1 MNKKEITNI
10 LHHYKEENMPFGAV
24 SPPIFQTSIFSF
36 KSFDD
41 FSKALNDETNN
52 YLYTRGNNP
61 TINILEEKIAA
72 LENGEKAKLFA
83 SGVAAIASSVMAFV
97 KSGDHIISVKD
108 CYSWTWKLFEEYLSR
123 FKIEHTFVE
132 GTDIG
137 EIKDAIKPKTKIIY
151 LESPTTFTFKLPDLK
166 QIAIIAK
173 EQGIKTII
181 DNSWATP
188 YFQQPINMGIDLVV
202 YSASKYL
209 GGHSDLVAGVVIGK
223 KENIEHIFRTEF
235 LNIGAVPDPFSGWLI
250 LRGLRTLHIRMQRHF
265 ESTMKIAK
273 YLSLHSKI
281 EKVIYPFLRSHPQF
295 ELAKRQMSGGSG
307 LFSIKLITGDVN
319 RIREFVDKL
328 HFFKKAV
335 SWGGYESLIFP
346 YAVSHPDAPDNLK
359 SLVRI
364 HIGLEDSD
372 LLIEDLENALK
383 YL

>member
-1 MNKKEITNI
+1 MENKKITDI
-10 LHHYKEENMPFGAV
+10 LHHYKEENLPLGAV

-52 YLYTRGNNP
+52 YIYTRGNNP
-61 TINILEEKIAA
+61 TVNILEEKIAA

-123 FKIEHTFVE
+123 FKVEHTFVE
-132 GTDIG
+132 GTDIE

-151 LESPTTFTFKLPDLK
+151 LESPTTFTFKLQDLK

-173 EQGIKTII
+173 KKGIKTII

-202 YSASKYL
+202 HSASKYL
-209 GGHSDLVAGVVIGK
+209 GGHSDLVGGVVIGK
-223 KENIEHIFRTEF
+223 KEDIEHIFKTEL
-235 LNIGAVPDPFSGWLI
+235 LNIGAVPDPFVAWLI
-250 LRGLRTLHIRMQRHF
+250 LRGMRTLHIRMQRHF
-265 ESTMKIAK
+265 DSTMKITK
-273 YLSLHSKI
+273 YLSSHSKI
-281 EKVIYPFLRSHPQF
+281 EKVIYPFLRSYPQF

-307 LFSIKLITGDVN
+307 LFSIKLITGDVD
-319 RIREFVDKL
+319 RIRKFVDKL

-346 YAVSHPDAPDNLK
+346 YALHPEAPDNLK

-364 HIGLEDSD
+364 HIGLEDPD
-372 LLIEDLENALK
+372 LLIEDLKNALK

>member
-1 MNKKEITNI
+1 MNNKEITNI
-10 LHHYKEENMPFGAV
+10 LHHYKEENMSFGAV

-41 FSKALNDETNN
+41 FSKALNDEANN

-123 FKIEHTFVE
+123 FKVEHTFVE

-137 EIKDAIKPKTKIIY
+137 KIKDAIKLKTKIIY
-151 LESPTTFTFKLPDLK
+151 LESPTTFTFKLQDLK
-166 QIAIIAK
+166 QVAIIAK
-173 EQGIKTII
+173 ERGIRTII

-202 YSASKYL
+202 HSASKYL

-223 KENIEHIFRTEF
+223 KEDIEHIFKTEF

-265 ESTMKIAK
+265 ESTMEITK
-273 YLSLHSKI
+273 YLSSHSKI
-281 EKVIYPFLRSHPQF
+281 EKVKYPFLRSYPQY

-307 LFSIKLITGDVN
+307 LFSIKLATGDIN
-319 RIREFVDKL
+319 RIRKFVDKL

-335 SWGGYESLIFP
+335 SWGGYESLIYP
-346 YAVSHPDAPDNLK
+346 YVASHPDAPDNLK

-364 HIGLEDSD
+364 HIGLEEPEM
-372 LLIEDLENALK
+372 LIGDLENALK

>member
-1 MNKKEITNI
+1 MENKKITDI
-10 LHHYKEENMPFGAV
+10 LHHYKEENLPLGAV

-52 YLYTRGNNP
+52 YIYTRGNNP
-61 TINILEEKIAA
+61 TVNILEEKIAA

-123 FKIEHTFVE
+123 FKVEHTFVE
-132 GTDIG
+132 GTDIE

-151 LESPTTFTFKLPDLK
+151 LESPTTFTFKLQDLK

-173 EQGIKTII
+173 KKGIKTII

-202 YSASKYL
+202 HSASKYL
-209 GGHSDLVAGVVIGK
+209 GGHSDLVGGVVIGK
-223 KENIEHIFRTEF
+223 KEDIEHIFKTEF
-235 LNIGAVPDPFSGWLI
+235 LNIGAVPDPFIAWLI
-250 LRGLRTLHIRMQRHF
+250 LRGMRTLHIRMQKHF
-265 ESTMKIAK
+265 DSTMKITK
-273 YLSLHSKI
+273 YLSSHSKI
-281 EKVIYPFLRSHPQF
+281 EKVIYPFLRSYPQF

-307 LFSIKLITGDVN
+307 LFSIKLITGDVD
-319 RIREFVDKL
+319 RIRKFVDKL

-346 YAVSHPDAPDNLK
+346 YALHPEAPDNLK

-364 HIGLEDSD
+364 HIGLEDPD
-372 LLIEDLENALK
+372 LLIEDLKNALK